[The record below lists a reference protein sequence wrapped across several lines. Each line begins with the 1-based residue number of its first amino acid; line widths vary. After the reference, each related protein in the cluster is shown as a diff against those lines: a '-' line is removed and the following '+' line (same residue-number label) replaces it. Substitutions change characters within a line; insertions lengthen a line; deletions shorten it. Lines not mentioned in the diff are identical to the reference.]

1 MAMNKETKKRLADYF
16 EPEELVNYLGLTA
29 EDIIESFSDEVEEAL
44 EDLEEIMGYDDDE
57 D

>member
-1 MAMNKETKKRLADYF
+1 MIKETKKRLADYF

-29 EDIIESFSDEVEEAL
+29 EDIIEAFSDEVEEAL

-57 D
+57 E